1 MRVRFSLEARADL
14 NNHLAYIKQRSPQ
27 GARRVRASI
36 YAAARRAALFPE
48 AARRPGEPGDEPGA
62 VPGTREI
69 VLPDYRYIMPYRIE
83 GDTLVILR
91 VFHAAQ
97 DR

>member
-1 MRVRFSLEARADL
+1 MRVRFSVEARADL
-14 NNHLAYIKQRSPQ
+14 HDHLAYIQQRSLQ

-36 YAAARRAALFPE
+36 YAAARRAGQFPE
-48 AARRPGEPGDEPGA
+48 AARRAGEPRDEAGT

-69 VLPDYRYIMPYRIE
+69 ILPDYPYIMPYRVE
-83 GDTLVILR
+83 GGILIILR